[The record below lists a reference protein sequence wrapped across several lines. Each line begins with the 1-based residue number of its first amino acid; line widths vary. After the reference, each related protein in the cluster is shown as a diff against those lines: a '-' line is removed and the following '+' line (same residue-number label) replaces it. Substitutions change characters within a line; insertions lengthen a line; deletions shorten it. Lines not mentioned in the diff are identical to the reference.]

1 MTPSFRILDAAI
13 PSERD
18 EWIEQWLTWP
28 SREIQSHPEY
38 VALFTST
45 GDRALAVFYEAGG
58 GTKLLYPFILRQIM
72 REGQATDFTDI
83 TTPYG
88 YGGPAYWGGALDQPV
103 VEDFWMRF
111 ENWSTDHAVVSEFIR
126 FGLFPNST
134 VPYPGEQI
142 ERQANIVVS
151 LDQTEDE
158 LWRSFEPKVRKNV
171 KRALRDNV
179 EISIQESSDG
189 FDAFHRIYTSTM
201 ERRSADDGFY
211 FPLEFFNRI
220 HAGLS
225 GHFAYFHA
233 SYLDEI
239 VSTELVLVSADAVY
253 SFLGGTNPEAF
264 SARPNDL
271 LKFEIMKWAQ
281 LAGKSHF
288 VLGGGLTSG
297 DGIERYKRA
306 FAPTSTI
313 DFYTGQRILNS
324 SAYQSLLAA
333 RKGDMSISD
342 NFFPGY
348 RA

>member
-1 MTPSFRILDAAI
+1 MTPTFRILDAAS
-13 PSERD
+13 PPERD
-18 EWIEQWLTWP
+18 EWINYWLSWP
-28 SREIQSHPEY
+28 TREVQSHPEY
-38 VALFTST
+38 VALFAST
-45 GDRALAVFYEAGG
+45 EDQALAVLYEADG
-58 GTKLLYPFILRQIM
+58 GTKILYPFILRQIEH
-72 REGQATDFTDI
+72 EGQATGFNDI

-88 YGGPAYWGGALDQPV
+88 YGGPAYWDGPLEQPL

-111 ENWSTDHAVVSEFIR
+111 EKWSTDRSVVSEFIR
-126 FGLFPNST
+126 FGLFPNSA

-151 LDQTEDE
+151 LDRTEDE

-189 FDAFHRIYTSTM
+189 FDAFHQIYTSTM
-201 ERRSADDGFY
+201 ERRSANDGYY
-211 FPLEFFNRI
+211 FPVEFFDRI
-220 HAGLS
+220 HSGLS
-225 GHFAYFHA
+225 GQFAYFHA

-253 SFLGGTNPEAF
+253 SFLGGTNPDAF

-281 LAGKSHF
+281 ALGKSHF
-288 VLGGGLTSG
+288 VLGGGFTSG

-306 FAPTSTI
+306 FAPTGAVE
-313 DFYTGQRILNS
+313 FYTGQRILDQINYDALS
-324 SAYQSLLAA
+324 GEDSETAQAA
-333 RKGDMSISD
+333 
-342 NFFPGY
+342 FFPAY
-348 RA
+348 RGK